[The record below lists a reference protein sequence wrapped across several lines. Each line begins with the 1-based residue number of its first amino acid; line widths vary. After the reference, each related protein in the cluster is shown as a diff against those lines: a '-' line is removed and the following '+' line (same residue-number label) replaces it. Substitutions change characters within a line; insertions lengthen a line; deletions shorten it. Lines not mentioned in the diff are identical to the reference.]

1 MHQLKDQEGKV
12 ARDLFFPLS
21 SSSADRTLG
30 LQSSGSSVQLP
41 LGQSE
46 ASMAEH
52 WPVQLV
58 PRPQVTLV
66 SLVSRPQ
73 QPTSID
79 SLENVNAESKKSTS
93 VVVVLPLERKF
104 TGNRRNYQDID
115 HVLQSS
121 AIIGIFLGFNFH
133 HGGNV
138 E

>member
-1 MHQLKDQEGKV
+1 MHQLNDQEGRV
-12 ARDLFFPLS
+12 ARDLFFPLPS
-21 SSSADRTLG
+21 SSSANRRLD

-79 SLENVNAESKKSTS
+79 SLENVNADSKKSTS
-93 VVVVLPLERKF
+93 VVVVLPLK
-104 TGNRRNYQDID
+104 RN
-115 HVLQSS
+115 
-121 AIIGIFLGFNFH
+121 
-133 HGGNV
+133 
-138 E
+138 

>member
-1 MHQLKDQEGKV
+1 MHQLKDQEGRV
-12 ARDLFFPLS
+12 ARDLFFPLSS

-93 VVVVLPLERKF
+93 VVVVLPLKRKF
-104 TGNRRNYQDID
+104 TGCRMQ
-115 HVLQSS
+115 
-121 AIIGIFLGFNFH
+121 
-133 HGGNV
+133 
-138 E
+138 

>member
-1 MHQLKDQEGKV
+1 MHQLKDQEGNV

-21 SSSADRTLG
+21 SSSSANRRLG
-30 LQSSGSSVQLP
+30 LQSSRSSVQLP

-93 VVVVLPLERKF
+93 VVVGLPSK
-104 TGNRRNYQDID
+104 
-115 HVLQSS
+115 
-121 AIIGIFLGFNFH
+121 
-133 HGGNV
+133 
-138 E
+138 